1 MPGLLLIAHAPLASA
16 LKAVAEH
23 TYPNCAPQ
31 LSVLDVP
38 PDQCADDV
46 EAAARALML
55 AAGHQEWLVLSDVP
69 GATPHNGAL
78 RLLDAAGQVRLVSG
92 LNGPM
97 LWRSLCYA
105 QMPMAEL
112 AARAAEGGRR
122 SIDIF
127 THPDLSPGTS

>member
-38 PDQCADDV
+38 PNQCADDV
-46 EAAARALML
+46 EAAARALMA
-55 AAGHQEWLVLSDVP
+55 AAGHEDWLVLSDVP

-78 RLLDAAGQVRLVSG
+78 RLLDAAGHVVLVSG
-92 LNGPM
+92 LNAPM

-105 QMPMAEL
+105 QMPVDEL
-112 AARAAEGGRR
+112 AARAAEGGHRG
-122 SIDIF
+122 IEIF
-127 THPDLSPGTS
+127 THPDLSPRTS

>member
-38 PDQCADDV
+38 PHQCADDV
-46 EAAARALML
+46 EAAARALMA
-55 AAGHQEWLVLSDVP
+55 AAGHEEWLVLSDVP
-69 GATPHNGAL
+69 GATPHNGAM
-78 RLLDAAGQVRLVSG
+78 RLLDAAGHVQLVSG
-92 LNGPM
+92 LSGPM

-105 QMPMAEL
+105 QMPVAEL

-122 SIDIF
+122 GIEIF
-127 THPDLSPGTS
+127 THPDHSPGTS